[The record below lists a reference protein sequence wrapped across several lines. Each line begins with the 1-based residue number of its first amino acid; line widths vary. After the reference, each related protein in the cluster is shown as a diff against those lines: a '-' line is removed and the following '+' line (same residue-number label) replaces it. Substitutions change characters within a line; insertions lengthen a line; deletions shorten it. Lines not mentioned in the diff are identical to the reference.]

1 MDFEHQ
7 LRNGLT
13 VEKLEEMV
21 NSSNMK
27 EDLELDL
34 ARSDF
39 HQRNTEARKRW
50 LAEVRDQAETQK
62 ELRDEM
68 LQKIADEK
76 EEQEILASASPELV
90 NAIANIKTLEAQL
103 AEKEWENK
111 RLTALVSELE
121 LKLRDST
128 TIKK

>member
-13 VEKLEEMV
+13 VERLEEMV
-21 NSSNMK
+21 SSSNIK
-27 EDLELDL
+27 EDLEHDL

-39 HQRNTEARKRW
+39 HQRNMESRDRW
-50 LAEVRDQAETQK
+50 LAEVRSQAETQK
-62 ELRDEM
+62 ELREEL
-68 LQKIADEK
+68 LQKFADEK

-121 LKLRDST
+121 LKLRDAT
-128 TIKK
+128 KIK

>member
-13 VEKLEEMV
+13 VERLEEMV
-21 NSSNMK
+21 SSSNTK
-27 EDLELDL
+27 EDLKHDL
-34 ARSDF
+34 AKSDF
-39 HQRNTEARKRW
+39 HQRNMKARDRW
-50 LAEVRDQAETQK
+50 LAEVRSQAETQK
-62 ELRDEM
+62 ELREEL
-68 LQKIADEK
+68 LQKFADEK

-111 RLTALVSELE
+111 RLTALVSALE
-121 LKLRDST
+121 LKLRDAT
-128 TIKK
+128 KIK